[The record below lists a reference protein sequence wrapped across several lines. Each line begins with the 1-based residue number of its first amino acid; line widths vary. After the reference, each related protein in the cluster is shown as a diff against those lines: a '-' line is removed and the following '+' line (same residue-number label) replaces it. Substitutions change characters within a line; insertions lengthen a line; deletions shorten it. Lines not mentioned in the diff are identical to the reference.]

1 MNKTHLIRALRN
13 GTLSRRRFLEIMAA
27 AGVTLGTL
35 PMGMRSAQAG
45 SAATYFTWGGY
56 DDPELFTPY
65 TAAHGA
71 HPSFSTFGDS
81 EEGLQRT
88 RAGFVWDVAHPCNQA
103 VPRWVASGYVQ
114 PIETAR
120 LSHFEN
126 VFPSLAGLEGA
137 QADDGN
143 QWFVP
148 VEWGNTSITYR
159 SDLVEIEGEES
170 WGILWDERYA
180 GRIAMI
186 ASAGDAWWCAA
197 IYAGVDFANVTDDDV
212 ERVNELLRQQRP
224 LVRLYT
230 SDMTSVEQ
238 ALASGEVVAA
248 MTWNETPVKLQ
259 GEGIPVRFAQPKEGT
274 LTWCCGAMMHK
285 DAPNPDLAHDI
296 IDSLISPEVGQYF
309 IEAFGYGH
317 SNRQSFE
324 LVGEEGLAAVG
335 LPSNPSELLD
345 DGVFQLP
352 QSQDLETRINN
363 DFEEIM
369 AGF

>member
-1 MNKTHLIRALRN
+1 
-13 GTLSRRRFLEIMAA
+13 
-27 AGVTLGTL
+27 
-35 PMGMRSAQAG
+35 
-45 SAATYFTWGGY
+45 
-56 DDPELFTPY
+56 
-65 TAAHGA
+65 
-71 HPSFSTFGDS
+71 
-81 EEGLQRT
+81 
-88 RAGFVWDVAHPCNQA
+88 
-103 VPRWVASGYVQ
+103 
-114 PIETAR
+114 
-120 LSHFEN
+120 
-126 VFPSLAGLEGA
+126 
-137 QADDGN
+137 
-143 QWFVP
+143 
-148 VEWGNTSITYR
+148 
-159 SDLVEIEGEES
+159 
-170 WGILWDERYA
+170 
-180 GRIAMI
+180 
-186 ASAGDAWWCAA
+186 
-197 IYAGVDFANVTDDDV
+197 
-212 ERVNELLRQQRP
+212 
-224 LVRLYT
+224 
-230 SDMTSVEQ
+230 
-238 ALASGEVVAA
+238 
-248 MTWNETPVKLQ
+248 MTWDETPVKLQ